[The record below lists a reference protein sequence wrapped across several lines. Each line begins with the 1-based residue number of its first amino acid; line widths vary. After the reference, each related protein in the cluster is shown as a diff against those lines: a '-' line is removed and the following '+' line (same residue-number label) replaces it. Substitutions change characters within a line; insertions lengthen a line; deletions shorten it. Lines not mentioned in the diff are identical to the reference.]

1 MENENNGIF
10 LSKRGFKCT

>member
-10 LSKRGFKCT
+10 LSKSGFKCT